1 MSIGNI
7 KDYTPNYKFI
17 IPKFDTATWHDYI
30 ESNFRSIDA
39 LLYNIFVV
47 NGYKGEWMNSTL
59 YEVGSVLFIGDGN
72 GDFTGK
78 LFKVLVEHTT
88 PNDGNFETFYENNPD
103 KYEQFAD
110 FDAAERAAQLAKD
123 WANKLGGTV
132 DGLEYSAKYYAE
144 LAQQTL
150 NSKANDN
157 EVVHLADDETI
168 TGTKTFNAITK
179 INEAI
184 RQTKTVLTKGTAP
197 VNAQYFGLIY
207 DDGSPYPSGQSFNN
221 NNRFGLFETSVN
233 PDGSVATYI
242 AAYKNTADISTN
254 AQICVIYPATGNPY
268 AICPTPTDTTTTSGV
283 QIATTGWVNST
294 GNNLVHLT
302 GDETITGS
310 KTLQNSMLVFKT
322 TGTAYNETPVS
333 NQYGGLSWNDK
344 NNTQICS
351 IYSAIYSNGGG
362 LVGFNLKNKSGNV
375 ELLSL
380 RYDSSNN
387 FYTEA
392 PLAAANAVGK
402 QIITANWVLP
412 NYSKATNK
420 SAETTYTPNKNV
432 RVIIAGTIQNSG
444 DRGSMEARVQIGGV
458 DKITLYGGY
467 VYGYNEDPFF
477 ITFDVRAGVSYKLY
491 KVTGTLTVKQFIEIP
506 YGG

>member
-78 LFKVLVEHTT
+78 LFKILVEHTT

-123 WANKLGGTV
+123 WANKMSGTV

-168 TGTKTFNAITK
+168 TGTKTFTQFTHYQTNIAYDETPSSNKYGGFNFLDKNGAEISAFYSALYASGAALAGLNLKNKSGDTAEL
-179 INEAI
+179 NLRYNTSGTFYTEA
-184 RQTKTVLTKGTAP
+184 
-197 VNAQYFGLIY
+197 
-207 DDGSPYPSGQSFNN
+207 
-221 NNRFGLFETSVN
+221 
-233 PDGSVATYI
+233 
-242 AAYKNTADISTN
+242 
-254 AQICVIYPATGNPY
+254 PA
-268 AICPTPTDTTTTSGV
+268 PTDTTTTSGT
-283 QIATTGWVNST
+283 QIATTGWVNSV
-294 GNNLVHLT
+294 GNNVMHLT
-302 GDETITGS
+302 DYENITGYKS
-310 KTLQNSMLVFKT
+310 FQTNIEFDSIEMIQ
-322 TGTAYNETPVS
+322 GTNGS
-333 NQYGGLSWNDK
+333 GYGPEFYDK
-344 NNTQICS
+344 NLNRFGFLRPQATTSTNVLSLCATRIVNGT
-351 IYSAIYSNGGG
+351 IKYSGVDPTVDSNGNCYVVVPTPNANSTG
-362 LVGFNLKNKSGNV
+362 
-375 ELLSL
+375 
-380 RYDSSNN
+380 R
-387 FYTEA
+387 EA
-392 PLAAANAVGK
+392 
-402 QIITANWVLP
+402 ITANWVLP

-477 ITFDVRAGVSYKLY
+477 VTFDVRAGVSY
-491 KVTGTLTVKQFIEIP
+491 EIP